1 MLSSDISIHN
11 QGIALIMQ
19 SVKNDMLFICELP
32 LFLRPNASLTPLL
45 CCFYSKL
52 ILVLTFGQFHQPEK
66 YCKPTNKQG
75 KEKNIYKRNIF
86 RLNPKWILY
95 NIIIMLQMIDDIG
108 NKING
113 LSISSSINLYLPLLC
128 HLRHIYSVIL

>member
-11 QGIALIMQ
+11 HDIALIMQ

-32 LFLRPNASLTPLL
+32 LFLRSNASLTPLL

-66 YCKPTNKQG
+66 YCKLTNKQG
-75 KEKNIYKRNIF
+75 KEKNIYKKIYILTKTHINTVSHHYYATDDWRYRKQN
-86 RLNPKWILY
+86 KWLIDLFF
-95 NIIIMLQMIDDIG
+95 NQSLFTIIV
-108 NKING
+108 
-113 LSISSSINLYLPLLC
+113 SS
-128 HLRHIYSVIL
+128 